1 MMRHGSHGGGGR
13 SKAKKCEVR
22 DAHDEAFA
30 AADVNGGTGVPGVAD
45 SEVGAW
51 LTTGADIVAA
61 PKRLLDAVF
70 FSNEVLFF
78 VRIVLRQSYID

>member
-1 MMRHGSHGGGGR
+1 MRI
-13 SKAKKCEVR
+13 
-22 DAHDEAFA
+22 EAFA

-61 PKRLLDAVF
+61 PKRLLDAV
-70 FSNEVLFF
+70 VL
-78 VRIVLRQSYID
+78 DK